1 MLSFNQFIINEEKK
15 NSDIQEFIKFAA
27 SKLGLKD
34 LPSFDLDHDAHSYR
48 SFGGYSEDGI
58 GVTTRNRHT
67 MDVCRTIAHELVHY
81 KQDKDGKLKYD
92 GEDGKAGSP
101 MENEANA
108 KAAVI
113 MRAWAD
119 ERPELFKEES
129 VNEKWSK
136 KYKRSIDCDNPKGF
150 SQKAHCAG
158 KEKNEEVTN
167 EACWDGYKQEGM
179 KKKGNKTVP
188 NCVKESVELSE
199 QSIPYDKNAHIG
211 FWKDQGEKEGHYTLY
226 HGTHERNIPSML
238 KHGLNKPDPTTG
250 MISTTPDPNTAHGY
264 AAMSGTGGETQFRK
278 LHNKAVN
285 TPHEE
290 RSVVKMRIPKA
301 WADKH
306 IDPQLRGN
314 LGVTRDRML
323 NKSHYDAWKKQNP
336 EKSDSEYYTGSEV
349 RFSKPIPP
357 EFIVGHM
364 KRFPNGVKKTAG
376 RKKVTEEKL
385 GKIQRTP
392 GGPKKFAVK
401 VKNDKGNVVTVR
413 FGDPNMEIKRDDP
426 ERRKSFRARHHC
438 DTNPGPRWKARY
450 WSCKQWRAGKK
461 VEG

>member
-15 NSDIQEFIKFAA
+15 NSDIQDFIKFAA

-34 LPSFDLDHDAHSYR
+34 LPSFDLNHDAHSYR

-58 GVTTRNRHT
+58 GVATKNRHT

-119 ERPELFKEES
+119 ERPELFKEE
-129 VNEKWSK
+129 
-136 KYKRSIDCDNPKGF
+136 
-150 SQKAHCAG
+150 
-158 KEKNEEVTN
+158 
-167 EACWDGYKQEGM
+167 
-179 KKKGNKTVP
+179 
-188 NCVKESVELSE
+188 
-199 QSIPYDKNAHIG
+199 
-211 FWKDQGEKEGHYTLY
+211 
-226 HGTHERNIPSML
+226 
-238 KHGLNKPDPTTG
+238 
-250 MISTTPDPNTAHGY
+250 
-264 AAMSGTGGETQFRK
+264 
-278 LHNKAVN
+278 
-285 TPHEE
+285 
-290 RSVVKMRIPKA
+290 
-301 WADKH
+301 
-306 IDPQLRGN
+306 
-314 LGVTRDRML
+314 
-323 NKSHYDAWKKQNP
+323 
-336 EKSDSEYYTGSEV
+336 
-349 RFSKPIPP
+349 
-357 EFIVGHM
+357 
-364 KRFPNGVKKTAG
+364 
-376 RKKVTEEKL
+376 KL

-426 ERRKSFRARHHC
+426 KRRKSFRARHHC
-438 DTNPGPRWKARY
+438 DTDPGPRWKARY